1 MKGTIPQ
8 AESAHEGFQVQER
21 SFTLSKDQDGS
32 MDTRLNSPSKRQLQ
46 WYKQEVRRG
55 EEVGF
60 VETKS
65 HRTESGRTGYE
76 VRRTGKS
83 LA

>member
-55 EEVGF
+55 EVGF